1 MLKIEKSK
9 SDATPR
15 AHSESPAAAGRNGA
29 SRSLAFRTKCLG
41 RAMRL
46 RIVFI
51 ASTSPVSV
59 DLRDFAFP
67 SVRVSIRSVVWD
79 LVLGIWDLPRSAV
92 SMAENNPAGLDGH
105 DSLVRSRAAPT
116 KNP

>member
-59 DLRDFAFP
+59 DLR
-67 SVRVSIRSVVWD
+67 
-79 LVLGIWDLPRSAV
+79 
-92 SMAENNPAGLDGH
+92 
-105 DSLVRSRAAPT
+105 
-116 KNP
+116 

>member
-1 MLKIEKSK
+1 MRKIEKSK

-67 SVRVSIRSVVWD
+67 SVRVSIRS
-79 LVLGIWDLPRSAV
+79 LFGIWF
-92 SMAENNPAGLDGH
+92 
-105 DSLVRSRAAPT
+105 LVFGTYRHRQCPWP
-116 KNP
+116 KIIQQD